1 MHDFLVHGR
10 AFPQPPH
17 CDPELWLPRLLD
29 HGLRVKLLLG
39 LLLSMKGHGLFYVL
53 LDEGLKQQKKLE
65 QEQDK
70 TSKKRGWEGR
80 AYRK

>member
-1 MHDFLVHGR
+1 MGEHFLNHLSVTPSFGC
-10 AFPQPPH
+10 P
-17 CDPELWLPRLLD
+17 WLLD
-29 HGLRVKLLLG
+29 HGPRVKLLLG
-39 LLLSMKGHGLFYVL
+39 LLSMKGQGLFYVL